1 MPNCVTP
8 RGLAALRDERVRLEV
23 ERARAQG
30 AGDAGALSA
39 LNARLGELEARIG
52 SAELVLPPVGTAR
65 ATVRL
70 GATVVVE
77 RDDGSERR
85 CRIVGVDEADAAA
98 GRIAFTA
105 PFARALLGRQVGE
118 SMSLRTAS
126 GDETWSVRSI
136 AYEDDG

>member
-1 MPNCVTP
+1 MAA
-8 RGLAALRDERVRLEV
+8 RG
-23 ERARAQG
+23 
-30 AGDAGALSA
+30 
-39 LNARLGELEARIG
+39 
-52 SAELVLPPVGTAR
+52 AEPVLPPVGTAR

-105 PFARALLGRQVGE
+105 PFARAARP
-118 SMSLRTAS
+118 
-126 GDETWSVRSI
+126 
-136 AYEDDG
+136 